1 MKPNTKTQVI
11 MDYASQLSLTGIP
24 GSLEEIITSANQQKS
39 SYADFALSLLK
50 LEIDHRSNRDLE
62 RRQKAAWLPLNHNL
76 EHYDHSFTNGLS
88 RQQVNQLRECMWLEQ
103 NYNLVLMGP
112 SGVGKTYFAAGLCSN
127 ALKKGYKAYFRTME
141 QIMEMLKLK
150 DITKSA
156 GLEYKKLLKAHLLV
170 IDDIMLFAL
179 DKQQAVGNER
189 NVERR
194 ISNVEGG
201 NANVITLRQA
211 QGSASASSGRRPSRR
226 HDITPIQNGKCQIL
240 AFPEESLLGERKECR
255 MSNAEYRTW

>member
-11 MDYASQLSLTGIP
+11 MDYASQLNLTGIP

-88 RQQVNQLRECMWLEQ
+88 IQQINQLRECMWLEQ

-112 SGVGKTYFAAGLCSN
+112 SGVGKTYFAAGLCSD

-141 QIMEMLKLK
+141 QTMEMLKLK
-150 DITKSA
+150 DITRSA

-179 DKQQAVGNER
+179 DKQQAVALFNFINHLHEK
-189 NVERR
+189 
-194 ISNVEGG
+194 
-201 NANVITLRQA
+201 
-211 QGSASASSGRRPSRR
+211 ASFIVTTNKS
-226 HDITPIQNGKCQIL
+226 
-240 AFPEESLLGERKECR
+240 PEEWVNLLDDEVIATALLDRILYHCEVIRLSGKSYRLENRKTIFEKQ
-255 MSNAEYRTW
+255 NQ

>member
-11 MDYASQLSLTGIP
+11 MDYASQLNLTGIP
-24 GSLEEIITSANQQKS
+24 GSLEEIITSASQQKS
-39 SYADFALSLLK
+39 SYADFALNLLK

-112 SGVGKTYFAAGLCSN
+112 SGVGKTYFAAGLCSD

-150 DITKSA
+150 DITRSA

-179 DKQQAVGNER
+179 DKQQAVALFNFINHLHEK
-189 NVERR
+189 
-194 ISNVEGG
+194 
-201 NANVITLRQA
+201 
-211 QGSASASSGRRPSRR
+211 ASFIVTTNKS
-226 HDITPIQNGKCQIL
+226 
-240 AFPEESLLGERKECR
+240 PEEWVNLLDDEVIATALLDRILYHCEVIRLSGKSYRLENRKTIFEKQ
-255 MSNAEYRTW
+255 NQ